1 MSSPKDYISIHSLRR
16 FDVCNLFLPE
26 LPSRNIATFGFPST
40 LWFRIP
46 AKPTKATKMELANCI
61 VAFRRIILTAVQ
73 QSQQELFICI
83 GGTEKLHILWLYFT
97 VVLKKLFR

>member
-46 AKPTKATKMELANCI
+46 AKPTKATKMELAKGI
-61 VAFRRIILTAVQ
+61 VAFRRIDSYCST
-73 QSQQELFICI
+73 
-83 GGTEKLHILWLYFT
+83 TESARAIYLYRWYRKIAYFM
-97 VVLKKLFR
+97 VVFYCGF